1 MAREVSL
8 IRVLITASLAAI
20 VAAGC
25 ARRRSQGDAASRPP
39 ADAAQ
44 STPAA
49 EAPNLRS
56 VSLPDLSHMAPSAQA
71 QVRQAYSTLTGD
83 VASHRLTDV
92 ELAGVYGE
100 FGKLMMAADQREAAE
115 PALLDAQRLAPADMR
130 WPYYLGHLYQR
141 NGDLIRASASFK
153 RVLELKPDDVA
164 TLVWLGN
171 VLLDEGKADEAA
183 PQFERAL
190 ARFPDSISALFGLGR
205 AALARQDYRKA
216 VDSLEA
222 VLRQNPE
229 ASAAEYPLA
238 MAYRGLGDT
247 GSAEAHLRRRQDNT
261 RILPSDP
268 LMLELDQLL
277 ESPQAYESRGIQAL
291 NSKDWA
297 GAAALFRKGLAL
309 DPNYAA
315 LRHRLGTALYMLGD
329 ARGAQEQFEQVVRTT
344 PDFYLAQFS
353 LGVLLQSNGKD
364 REAIEHFSQ
373 ALRTRPN
380 YPEAQLRLASSLRR
394 TGRVQESL
402 HDYEQVLTQNPDNP
416 EARMGEAMM
425 LVKLGRYDTARDLLE
440 TGVRTYPDQTVLSI
454 GLARLLAAVPD
465 ERLRDGA
472 RAVALVQALLEKQQR
487 TPELGETLA
496 MALAA
501 AGRFD
506 EAMSIQR
513 NLISGAER
521 GRMPALSSR
530 LARNLMLYEQREPCR
545 TPWADEEMP

>member
-1 MAREVSL
+1 MA
-8 IRVLITASLAAI
+8 
-20 VAAGC
+20 
-25 ARRRSQGDAASRPP
+25 Q
-39 ADAAQ
+39 
-44 STPAA
+44 
-49 EAPNLRS
+49 
-56 VSLPDLSHMAPSAQA
+56 SAQA

-100 FGKLMMAADQREAAE
+100 FGELLMAADQREAAE

-130 WPYYLGHLYQR
+130 WPYYLAHLYQR
-141 NGDLIRASASFK
+141 NGDLVRASASFK

-183 PQFERAL
+183 PQFEQAL
-190 ARFPDSISALFGLGR
+190 ARLPDSISALFGLGR

-247 GSAEAHLRRRQDNT
+247 TSAELHLRRRKDNT

-291 NSKDWA
+291 NNKDWA

-344 PDFYLAQFS
+344 PDYYLAQFS
-353 LGVLLQSNGKD
+353 LAVLLQANGRD
-364 REAIEHFSQ
+364 REAIEHLSE

-394 TGRVQESL
+394 TGRTEESL
-402 HDYEQVLTQNPDNP
+402 RQYEQVLTQNPDSP
-416 EARMGEAMM
+416 EARIGEAMM
-425 LVKLGRYDTARDLLE
+425 LVRLGRSEKARDLLAA
-440 TGVRTYPDQTVLSI
+440 GMQTYPDQTPFAA
-454 GLARLLAAVPD
+454 GLARLLAAAPED
-465 ERLRDGA
+465 RLRDGEQA
-472 RAVALVQALLEKQQR
+472 ITLVQALLQKQPR

-496 MALAA
+496 MSLAA
-501 AGRFD
+501 LGRFD
-506 EAMSIQR
+506 EAISMQENLIAGADSRGMAALHARLSR
-513 NLISGAER
+513 NL
-521 GRMPALSSR
+521 ALYKS
-530 LARNLMLYEQREPCR
+530 REPCR
-545 TPWADEEMP
+545 TPWTDEEMP